1 MHESWGCS
9 HYRAS
14 AATATARCPPTLLG
28 QGSSSCCT
36 PHSASVSPPHTA
48 ALGRSHCSPLP
59 THRSQAGPPACA
71 QPGGMHQITA
81 RCARPPARLGPPPQ
95 PPPTLQHRG
104 APCPSGMRPWGGGR
118 RPHAGSHGVVLCPPS
133 PVPITGAAERKRLS
147 DGIWVPAVTAQ
158 REGTVPGHVAAYV
171 RRVQGRT
178 ARRWGHRRGDTRP
191 LPCLWAQTQSTERGD
206 VGAQRWCRAACAAP
220 SLWHCEDSTK
230 MCHPAQVAAAFCSHP
245 LCHLHAVPWRG
256 PQQRGATCITAASLR
271 SHAATASFQAPP
283 PPGLRHGMGG
293 HVGTP
298 PPQRV
303 LPQPGDKGHKVLGQR
318 AKRRHQN
325 LPPTPDGCTEQEH
338 RSALQEENSTLWA
351 LHHPNTA
358 GLGRDECQKWGDS
371 VWMGKGNGRDWGTQR
386 LQPPS
391 PALQPQAPPQ
401 LGSCRIRSALPLFN
415 TSGGAGGV
423 RGLRG
428 QAGPALR
435 PQDGDTKPTAAAQL
449 RRTLLGP
456 GDGGTPRHPPTSA
469 SPHSSDGANPTASGG
484 THQGRGDRGGGCS
497 RHHPPVNSN

>member
-1 MHESWGCS
+1 MNRE
-9 HYRAS
+9 
-14 AATATARCPPTLLG
+14 AAPTTGLQQPL
-28 QGSSSCCT
+28 
-36 PHSASVSPPHTA
+36 PPHA
-48 ALGRSHCSPLP
+48 
-59 THRSQAGPPACA
+59 
-71 QPGGMHQITA
+71 
-81 RCARPPARLGPPPQ
+81 ARPPCWDRGAAAAARPTAPQFPRRTRQRWAGPTAAPSPRTAARPGRRHALSPEECTKSLPDARGPPPDWAPPPR

-191 LPCLWAQTQSTERGD
+191 PPCLWAQTQSTERRD

-338 RSALQEENSTLWA
+338 RSALQENSTLWA

-391 PALQPQAPPQ
+391 PALQPQAPLQ

-497 RHHPPVNSN
+497 RHHPHVNSN